1 MQEARG
7 KRQDIE
13 RRAFRNLKSEI
24 KNQKSEIRNPHGQA
38 LVMVLLAL
46 TLGVLLVAGFLYYAS
61 TSQLATRAARD
72 QTANRYSAD
81 AGVEDAIWRLTNQ
94 AGFTQTVTAN
104 SPVVYNI
111 TINGQT
117 VVITVT
123 RVLTP

>member
-1 MQEARG
+1 M
-7 KRQDIE
+7 
-13 RRAFRNLKSEI
+13 RNTDS
-24 KNQKSEIRNPHGQA
+24 GQA
-38 LVMVLLAL
+38 IVMALLAL
-46 TLGVLLVAGFLYYAS
+46 TVAVLLVVGFIYFAS
-61 TSQLATRAARD
+61 TSQRATNAARE

-81 AGVEDAIWRLTNQ
+81 AGVEDAIWRLTNEV
-94 AGFTQTVTAN
+94 GFTQTVTTS

>member
-1 MQEARG
+1 MQEAEC
-7 KRQDIE
+7 KRCT
-13 RRAFRNLKSEI
+13 FRNRKSKI
-24 KNQKSEIRNPHGQA
+24 RNQKSEIRNPHGQA

-81 AGVEDAIWRLTNQ
+81 AGVEHAIWRLTNQ
-94 AGFTQTVTAN
+94 AGFTQTVTAS

-123 RVLTP
+123 RILSP

>member
-1 MQEARG
+1 MQEAG
-7 KRQDIE
+7 CK
-13 RRAFRNLKSEI
+13 RRAFRNRKSKI
-24 KNQKSEIRNPHGQA
+24 RNQKSEIRNPHGQA

-81 AGVEDAIWRLTNQ
+81 AGVEHAIWRLTNE
-94 AGFTQTVTAN
+94 AGFTQTVTAS

>member
-7 KRQDIE
+7 RRRDVERHAFHNQD
-13 RRAFRNLKSEI
+13 
-24 KNQKSEIRNPHGQA
+24 GQA

-46 TLGVLLVAGFLYYAS
+46 TLGVLLVAGFLYFAS
-61 TSQLATRAARD
+61 TSQRATTAARD

-81 AGVEDAIWRLTNQ
+81 AGVEHAIWRLTNET
-94 AGFTQTVTAN
+94 GFTQTVTAS

-123 RVLTP
+123 RILSP

>member
-1 MQEARG
+1 
-7 KRQDIE
+7 
-13 RRAFRNLKSEI
+13 
-24 KNQKSEIRNPHGQA
+24 
-38 LVMVLLAL
+38 MVLLAL

-81 AGVEDAIWRLTNQ
+81 AGVEHAIWRLTNE
-94 AGFTQTVTAN
+94 AGFTQTVTAS

>member
-1 MQEARG
+1 MQNAG
-7 KRQDIE
+7 CK
-13 RRAFRNLKSEI
+13 RRAFRNLKSKI
-24 KNQKSEIRNPHGQA
+24 KNQKSEIRNQDGQA

-61 TSQLATRAARD
+61 TSQLATRTARD

-81 AGVEDAIWRLTNQ
+81 AGVEHAIWRLENEP
-94 AGFTQTVTAN
+94 GFPLTVTNN

-123 RVLTP
+123 RVTTP

>member
-1 MQEARG
+1 MEEAG
-7 KRQDIE
+7 SKRQDIE
-13 RRAFRNLKSEI
+13 CKRRAFRN
-24 KNQKSEIRNPHGQA
+24 QDGQA

-61 TSQLATRAARD
+61 TSQRATRAARD
-72 QTANRYSAD
+72 QTASRYSAD
-81 AGVEDAIWRLTNQ
+81 AGVEDAIWRLTNE
-94 AGFTQTVTAN
+94 ANFTQTVTAS